1 MTRAVTATPRRA
13 RLTADLLFWVQVAAA
28 LGFGISQLLA
38 MRTTVEGVS
47 ITWIALWLAFLLVN
61 LVLALSALRVEP
73 GRVIRQTVV
82 IYVVWTVVCAA
93 NLVYLLIA
101 GGRWNEVDTV
111 TAAITSVGVLAA
123 VAAGRAH
130 GVGVSDP
137 YVRAAFAVFFKG
149 VPQLTLAW
157 NIYRHGGE
165 GIAVFAFVAGHVTIC
180 LRLWQVLYSIR
191 EAGWDRNR
199 IGIGIGEAANE
210 LSWIVA
216 TAVWLL
222 VD

>member
-1 MTRAVTATPRRA
+1 MSNAAAAAPRRA

-28 LGFGISQLLA
+28 LGFGVAQLLA

-61 LVLALSALRVEP
+61 LALALAALRAQP
-73 GRVIRQTVV
+73 GRVIRQTVT
-82 IYVVWTVVCAA
+82 IYVVWTIVCGA

-101 GGRWNEVDTV
+101 GGTWNEVDTL
-111 TAAITSVGVLAA
+111 TATITGAGVLGAIA
-123 VAAGRAH
+123 IGRRH
-130 GVGVSDP
+130 GAGVSDP

-157 NIYRHGGE
+157 NIYRHGGD

-216 TAVWLL
+216 TVVWLL